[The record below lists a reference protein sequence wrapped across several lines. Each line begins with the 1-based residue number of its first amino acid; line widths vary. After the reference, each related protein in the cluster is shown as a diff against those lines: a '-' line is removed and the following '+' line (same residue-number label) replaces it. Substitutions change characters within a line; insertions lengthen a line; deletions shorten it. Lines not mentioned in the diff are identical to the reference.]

1 MPDDLPRGIRN
12 NNPLNIR
19 SGMMWQ
25 GLKNPQ
31 TDPAFAQ
38 FISMAYGI
46 RAAAKTLLTYYNVHK
61 ITTIGRIVVN
71 GIQREGIISRWAPES
86 ENDTRAYEADVCQ
99 RTGFKLDQPLDL
111 RARYFMRPLIDAMI
125 WHENGQNPVS
135 DKDMDLGLTMA
146 GVL

>member
-1 MPDDLPRGIRN
+1 MSDELPRGIQN

-19 SGMMWQ
+19 SGQMWQ
-25 GLKNPQ
+25 GLAIPQ
-31 TDPAFAQ
+31 TDPAFCQ

-46 RAAAKTLLTYYNVHK
+46 RAAAKILLNYYKVHK
-61 ITTIGRIVVN
+61 ITTLGRIVVN

-111 RARYFMRPLIDAMI
+111 TSRRHMRPLLEAMI
-125 WHENGQNPVS
+125 WHENGQNPIS
-135 DKDMDLGLTMA
+135 DKDMDFGLTMA
-146 GVL
+146 GI